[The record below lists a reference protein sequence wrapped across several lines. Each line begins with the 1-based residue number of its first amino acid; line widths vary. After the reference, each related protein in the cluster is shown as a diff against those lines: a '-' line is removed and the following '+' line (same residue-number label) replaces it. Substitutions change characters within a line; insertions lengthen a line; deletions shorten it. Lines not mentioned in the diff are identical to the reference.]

1 MQAAGR
7 EEGRNES
14 MYGRKGESEGGGGEK
29 GERGRGRGRP
39 GVSRVNLYGLVRR
52 LFVGAVV
59 PPRSGASEYG

>member
-14 MYGRKGESEGGGGEK
+14 MYGKRGREK